1 MPGLLFVLLLFRDS
15 SLEDLSMAPQKGL
28 FTYET
33 LVHAIAGATGSV
45 VGMTVFYPLDTV
57 RSRLQLEEDRK
68 AKNTLVVLK
77 ELVEEEGFETLYR
90 GAIPVLQS
98 ICASNFVYFYSFHG
112 LKSFTS
118 SSVGQ
123 SAAKDLLLASVAG
136 VINVLTTTPLWVVN
150 TRLKMAGI
158 GAVKQEKPAYS
169 GLIDGLCKIV
179 KSEGIARLW
188 SGTGPSLV
196 LVSNPAI
203 HFMVYETL
211 KRYILDGRK
220 ASEISPLTF
229 FAVGATA
236 KAIATLITYPLQLV
250 QTKMRHGH
258 KYSDLKS
265 DASSLELTSYIL
277 RKYGIK
283 GLFKGMEA
291 KVLQTIFTAAL
302 MFMTYEQIVAFVF
315 KLLLRN
321 QQLVA
326 QRK

>member
-1 MPGLLFVLLLFRDS
+1 
-15 SLEDLSMAPQKGL
+15 MAPQKAL

-45 VGMTVFYPLDTV
+45 VGMTAFYPLDTV

-68 AKNTLVVLK
+68 AKNTLAVLK
-77 ELVEEEGFETLYR
+77 DLIEEEGFGTLYR
-90 GAIPVLQS
+90 GAVPVLQS

-112 LKSFTS
+112 LKSLS
-118 SSVGQ
+118 SGSPTNQ
-123 SAAKDLLLASVAG
+123 SAAKDLLLASIAG

-150 TRLKMAGI
+150 TRLKMSGI
-158 GAVKQEKPAYS
+158 GQGKHEPPKYR
-169 GLIDGLCKIV
+169 GLLDGLCKIINT
-179 KSEGIARLW
+179 EGVSRLW
-188 SGTGPSLV
+188 SGTIPSLI

-211 KRYILDGRK
+211 KRHILEGRK
-220 ASEISPLTF
+220 PSEISPLTF

-236 KAIATLITYPLQLV
+236 KAIATFITYPLQLV

-258 KYSDLKS
+258 KYPDLKT
-265 DASSLELTSYIL
+265 DAGTIEMTAYII
-277 RKYGIK
+277 RKYGFQ

-291 KVLQTIFTAAL
+291 KVIQTIFTAAL

-315 KLLLRN
+315 KLFLRKEQLL
-321 QQLVA
+321 A